1 MAKITPGPL
10 VSRISGSVGGTTFA
24 HNRGGAYA
32 RARVIPTDPNTT
44 FQQSRRAI
52 LSAQSQGWSA
62 RTDAERAAWSNWS
75 KQNPVTDVL
84 GASILL
90 SGHQAYVKLN
100 SRLDLDD
107 ATLLTVPPI
116 IKAPLALDTLI
127 QDGDIGLG
135 DVDMAFTATPLAAGV
150 KLWILAAVVN
160 SAGITYV
167 KNLLRFIGTSAAAE
181 TSPFDNE
188 ALITAKF
195 GTLVVGQTLH
205 VRAGTFDTAN
215 GQLSVGH
222 ESKVVITTT

>member
-32 RARVIPTDPNTT
+32 RARVVPTDPNTT

-62 RTDAERAAWSNWS
+62 RTDAERAAWSNWA

-90 SGHQAYVKLN
+90 SGHQAYVKIN

-107 ATLLTVPPI
+107 QTLLTVPPI
-116 IKAPLALDTLI
+116 VKAPLALDTLI

-135 DVDMAFTATPLAAGV
+135 DVDMAFTATPLPANV
-150 KLWILAAVVN
+150 KLWILAAVLN

-181 TSPFDNE
+181 VSPFDNE
-188 ALITAKF
+188 ALITARF
-195 GTLVVGQTLH
+195 GALIVGQTLH
-205 VRAGTFDTAN
+205 VRAGTFDTAT
-215 GQLSVGH
+215 GLLSVGL